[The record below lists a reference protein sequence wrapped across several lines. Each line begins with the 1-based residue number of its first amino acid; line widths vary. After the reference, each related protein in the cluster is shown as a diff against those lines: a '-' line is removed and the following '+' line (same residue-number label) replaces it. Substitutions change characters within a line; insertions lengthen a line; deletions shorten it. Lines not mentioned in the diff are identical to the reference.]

1 MGKSFEDAIERYL
14 VEAERDFNLDKADL
28 EAKLREI
35 PNLHNKWLRHFYRE
49 SHRLLKK
56 EKDLKKC
63 WREKMNFYLF
73 EYEYEVKHTQ
83 VKFYIESDE
92 EYSKIYYQIT
102 CLQKVVDMVES
113 ILKKTTQL
121 SFDIN
126 NLIKFKELKAGK

>member
-1 MGKSFEDAIERYL
+1 MKFDDILENYLKDAEADFDLSKS
-14 VEAERDFNLDKADL
+14 DL

-35 PNLHNKWLRHFYRE
+35 PNLHNKWLRHFYRQG
-49 SHRLLKK
+49 HKLLVK
-56 EKDLKKC
+56 EKELQKC
-63 WREKMNFYLF
+63 WRDKLNYYLF
-73 EYEYEVKHTQ
+73 DYQYEVKSTQ

-92 EYSKIYYQIT
+92 EYQKIFYT
-102 CLQKVVDMVES
+102 VDCQRKIVSAIEA